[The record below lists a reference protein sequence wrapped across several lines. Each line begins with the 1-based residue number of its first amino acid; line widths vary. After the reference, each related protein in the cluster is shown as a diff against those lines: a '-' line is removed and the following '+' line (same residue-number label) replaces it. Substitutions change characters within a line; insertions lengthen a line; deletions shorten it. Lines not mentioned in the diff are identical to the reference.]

1 MKRYQFRAEK
11 VLRVRRLQEDIARA
25 GVAAARHEEQAARA
39 AVTASQEQY
48 AQLLLTGESQTISAF
63 LASREQAVQRAVA
76 VTTAQA
82 HQRAAEHTTAVAVDT
97 WHDAHRK
104 VDGLE
109 RLDER
114 RRDEYAVEAG
124 RAQDAVVDEIVV
136 ARARRS
142 A

>member
-25 GVAAARHEEQAARA
+25 GVAAARQEENAARA
-39 AVTASQEQY
+39 AVAASQERY
-48 AQLLLTGESQTISAF
+48 AQLLLTGEAQSISAF
-63 LASREQAVQRAVA
+63 LASREQAVQRAAA

-82 HQRAAEHTTAVAVDT
+82 HQRAAEHTTAAAVAT
-97 WHDAHRK
+97 WHGAHRE

-109 RLDER
+109 RLDGR
-114 RRDEYAVEAG
+114 RRDEYAVEAR
-124 RAQDAVVDEIVV
+124 RAEDATVDEIVV
-136 ARARRS
+136 ARARRT